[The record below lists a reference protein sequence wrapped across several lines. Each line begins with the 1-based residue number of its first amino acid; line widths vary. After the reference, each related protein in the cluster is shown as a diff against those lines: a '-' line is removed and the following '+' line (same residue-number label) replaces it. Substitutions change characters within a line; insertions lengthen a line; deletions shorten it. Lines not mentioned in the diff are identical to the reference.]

1 VKLII
6 NSIDYRGSIVDGPG
20 IRTVLFLQ
28 GCEQKCPDCHNPSTW
43 DIKNGKGLCTDE
55 IAEDLRKN
63 CLNKKLTISGGEPL
77 LQFPAVLNLVKKLD
91 DFNIVL
97 YTGFEFKD
105 VPKEILQYID
115 YIKVGNYIK
124 EQRSTIIPFIGSK
137 NQKFIELKSGK
148 NEIN

>member
-1 VKLII
+1 MKIVI
-6 NSIDYRGSIVDGPG
+6 NSIDFRGSIVDGPG

-28 GCEQKCPDCHNPSTW
+28 GCNRRCEDCHNPNTW
-43 DIKNGKGLCTDE
+43 DFEKGREYE
-55 IAEDLRKN
+55 IDDIIEDLRKN

-77 LQFPAVLNLVKKLD
+77 LQYTAILELVKKLD
-91 DFNIVL
+91 DFNIVI
-97 YTGFEFKD
+97 YTGYEYNE

-124 EQRSTIIPFIGSK
+124 ELRTTITPYMGSK
-137 NQKFIELKSGK
+137 NQKFINLGDVK